1 MSQVIRGGTMIS
13 LIENGESLSVRLDAT
28 KPLYQTFKK
37 GTQDFIPNW
46 GTLPDGERPVIFPR
60 VYAVMEALVLI
71 PSDVTWKW
79 NNVAMTFNSSG
90 ICTAPAVVANKVQ
103 QIDYNQSKAL
113 KLIGNIAS
121 AANNDSDIITFNGKV
136 MVGNSSVNVSSE
148 TTLVIEEGTANLYR
162 LFLSM
167 ADDVIDGD
175 EVSLSV
181 SAALYNQG
189 IVMSS
194 GVQYEFINMATDQV
208 LRAKGTSPD
217 FTITR
222 AMIDSELM
230 LLCKAYVGNTVV
242 AQEQRQVWDST
253 DGYAIMC
260 NFGTST
266 SQKSKED
273 RTYSYTLM
281 NTRTSASVPGIVF
294 TIKVIKSSDLSD
306 ITSQFTKTNSSITI
320 AGAKIYEHK
329 SMYIDVACQLN

>member
-46 GTLPDGERPVIFPR
+46 ATIADGERPILFPR
-60 VYAVMEALVLI
+60 VYAVMEARVLV
-71 PSDVTWKW
+71 PTDVTWKW
-79 NNVAMTFNSSG
+79 NNVAMVFNSSG

-121 AANNDSDIITFNGKV
+121 EANNDSDIITFLGKV
-136 MVGNSSVNVSSE
+136 VASGSSVDVSAE
-148 TTLVIEEGTANLYR
+148 ETLVIEEASANLYR
-162 LFLSM
+162 LFLNM

-175 EVSLSV
+175 EASIKMT
-181 SAALYNQG
+181 AALYNQG
-189 IVMSS
+189 AAMST
-194 GVQYEFINMATDQV
+194 GVQYEFIDLATSQV

-217 FTITR
+217 FNITR

-230 LLCKAYVGNTVV
+230 VLCKAYVGTTVV

-253 DGYAIMC
+253 DGYTIVC

-266 SQKSKED
+266 GQKSKED
-273 RTYSYTLM
+273 RTYTYTLM
-281 NTRTSASVPGIVF
+281 NTRTSASVAGVVF
-294 TIKVIKSSDLSD
+294 TIKVIKASNLAD
-306 ITSQFTKTNSSITI
+306 ITSQFSKTNNSVTI
-320 AGAKIYEHK
+320 PGLKIYEHR
-329 SMYIDVACQLN
+329 SFYIDVACQID